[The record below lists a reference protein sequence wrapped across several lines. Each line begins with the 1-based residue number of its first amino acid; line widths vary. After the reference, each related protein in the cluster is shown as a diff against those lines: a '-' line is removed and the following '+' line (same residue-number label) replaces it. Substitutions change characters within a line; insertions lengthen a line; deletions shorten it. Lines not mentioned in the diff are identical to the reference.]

1 MFEVRL
7 YDERKGRKRTIFFTG
22 LIGAII
28 GAILILFALPA
39 LERNGILSSRTE
51 SSNEEGNN
59 ISAERSV
66 SIDVTTDITKAVDKV
81 SDAVVG
87 VVNIQ
92 KNGFWE
98 DESESSEAGTGSGVL
113 YKKSGNKAYLV
124 TNYHVIEGANEIE
137 VSLKDG
143 SRIAG
148 KVRGGDDLTDLAVI
162 EIDGKNIKTLAEF
175 GDSDRIK
182 AGEPAI
188 AIGNPLGLQFAG
200 SVTQGIISG
209 TNRLIP
215 QDLNNDG
222 NPDWQAEVIQTDAA
236 INPGNSGGALINV
249 AGKVIGI
256 NSMKIAEDAV
266 EGIGLSIPINTARPF
281 IEDLEKDGEVHRPYI
296 GVSTLSLS
304 QISGYHLQETLKLP
318 KGIVEGVAVL
328 RVSRLSPAAKAGM
341 KEYDVIVEME
351 GKRVRNII
359 DLRKYLY
366 QKGVNDK
373 LDITFYRNGKKK
385 NETLKLV
392 EEPK

>member
-1 MFEVRL
+1 MFEVGL

-28 GAILILFALPA
+28 GAILLLLALPA

-51 SSNEEGNN
+51 SSNKEGNN
-59 ISAERSV
+59 ISEERSV
-66 SIDVTTDITKAVDKV
+66 SIDVTTDITEAVDKV

-87 VVNIQ
+87 IVNIQ
-92 KNGFWE
+92 KSGFWE
-98 DESESSEAGTGSGVL
+98 DESGSSEAGTGSGVL

-162 EIDGKNIKTLAEF
+162 EIDGKDIKTLAEF

-249 AGKVIGI
+249 EGKVIGI
-256 NSMKIAEDAV
+256 NSMKIAQDAV

-318 KGIVEGVAVL
+318 KSIVEGVAVL
-328 RVSRLSPAAKAGM
+328 RVSRLSPAAKAGI
-341 KEYDVIVEME
+341 KEYDVIVEMD
-351 GKRVRNII
+351 GHRVRNII

-366 QKGVNDK
+366 QKGVNDT

>member
-1 MFEVRL
+1 MGL

>member
-1 MFEVRL
+1 MFEVGL